1 MKRIFGSYAYGNG
14 PREACWWSET
24 VSPLNLPSLEADVKA
39 DVAIVGGGY
48 TGMSAA
54 LHLAEAGADVV
65 LLEANDIGWGASGR
79 NGGFCC
85 LGGGIASDAMLD
97 QRFGVEDRRA
107 WRQTEVRAVTRVA
120 ERIARYGMDVERHS
134 EGETL
139 LAHNVTAA
147 HRFEEE
153 ARRIE
158 ENYHVSPRLH
168 DQAELRQDGL
178 HCGAAAGLTIPIG
191 FALNPARYI
200 DGLTRAAQRAG
211 ARIFVQSPVAR
222 IENGTCQIARGP
234 RVRAERVIVATNGYS
249 SEDLPPWLA
258 GRYMP
263 VQSNILV
270 TRPLEDT
277 ELQAQG
283 WTSRQM
289 AYDSRNLLH
298 YFRLLPDRRFLFGL
312 RGGLIS
318 SPQADKRA
326 QRRARADF
334 EQMFPAWRHVE
345 TNYAWSGLVSLA
357 RDLMPFV
364 GPAPDDPT
372 VFLGLCYHGNGVAM
386 ASYAG
391 ECLANLANG
400 AQKQPLPRAMRT
412 PLSRFPLGGW
422 RRAIMPAAYA
432 GLWLADRLGR

>member
-1 MKRIFGSYAYGNG
+1 MRRIFGSYAYGNG

-24 VSPLNLPSLEADVKA
+24 VSPITLPALDTDVKA

-54 LHLAEAGADVV
+54 LHLAEAGVDVV

-97 QRFGVEDRRA
+97 QKFGVEDRRM

-147 HRFEEE
+147 HRLEEE
-153 ARRIE
+153 ARRVQ
-158 ENYHVSPRLH
+158 ENYNVSPRLH
-168 DQAELRQDGL
+168 DPAELRQDGL
-178 HCGAAAGLTIPIG
+178 HCGAVAGLTIPIG

-211 ARIFVQSPVAR
+211 ARIFAQSPVAR
-222 IENGTCQIARGP
+222 IENGTCQTAGGP

-263 VQSNILV
+263 VQSNVLV

-318 SPQADKRA
+318 SPLAEKRA

-334 EQMFPAWRHVE
+334 DRMFPAWRHVA
-345 TNYAWSGLVSLA
+345 TDYAWSGLVSLA

-372 VFLGLCYHGNGVAM
+372 VLLGLCYHGNGVAM

-391 ECLANLANG
+391 ECLADLANG
-400 AQKQPLPRAMRT
+400 TRKQPLPRAMRT
-412 PLSRFPLGGW
+412 PLSRFPLGRW

-432 GLWLADRLGR
+432 GLWLADRFGR